1 VVVVKVTIWQLCG
14 LAVAVRLCAQDHSYV
29 SFFFCTFG
37 TNLVSASKIQ
47 RSKTLKKTE
56 MGEASQ
62 VRREEKMEVEIE
74 LKGRT

>member
-1 VVVVKVTIWQLCG
+1 VVVKKVTIWQLCG

-47 RSKTLKKTE
+47 RSKTLKK
-56 MGEASQ
+56 Q
-62 VRREEKMEVEIE
+62 KWEKQAKSKE
-74 LKGRT
+74 KGKNGGGN